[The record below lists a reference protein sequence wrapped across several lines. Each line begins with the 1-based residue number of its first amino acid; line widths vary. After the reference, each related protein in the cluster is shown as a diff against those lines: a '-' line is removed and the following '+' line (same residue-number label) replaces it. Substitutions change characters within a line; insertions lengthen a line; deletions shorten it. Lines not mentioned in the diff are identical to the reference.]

1 MIYFSDASGTL
12 TRCVPAQVYQGS
24 AEGNRL
30 FLVAPFAQ
38 NAEVYAA
45 FRLPDGTSTERYRL
59 DCAGAIGGISGQGG
73 AGVYGWQCALP
84 ACVTEQYGSVTVQFF
99 RIVAGEELS
108 VFAAQFTVERGVR
121 PQLPAAPG
129 EDVYRAIAE
138 ALAAIGADLRNG
150 FFAARAIYA
159 WNAAFTYG
167 ANEVAFY
174 PVGEHGA
181 FVRSL
186 HADNAEPPYAEDGT
200 LNGEHWAETVNF
212 DTVSEEYFGALRA
225 EVDRAEDAADRAQA
239 FAQQLASVLDREVL
253 LVDVLPQS
261 PQADALYLL
270 LGEGDS
276 LFELWM
282 YDGEWVSFGG
292 ADIVLNTTTFYSG
305 TLAAGGWA
313 GGRQIL
319 ALAEVAAE
327 DAVYAVPADGYAA
340 AYLAAGVRAAEVTEG
355 GIIFSCKS
363 APSQDIAVA
372 LAVTRRQDAP
382 LSARESYYTKAE
394 TDGLLSAESS
404 ARSQADAALGGR
416 IDEILAGGTPVAQ
429 ASNAAHAASADSATS
444 AANAA
449 HAVSADSA
457 SSAAYAESAGSAAS
471 AVKAAQDAGGN
482 DIAATYATK
491 AEVAGAGNFDA
502 AGTYPDLTA
511 GEASHAASADSAAN
525 AANATYAA
533 SAGSAANDG
542 AGNNI
547 AATYAKG
554 ADVQSALAQ
563 LQEGST
569 VVGRATADAAGN
581 NIAATYA
588 TKSELAAS
596 GGGSGGGMLYRHDLF
611 ITVDENSMFTSTI
624 INRSATPF
632 STAQALLDYVKSEG
646 WQISPQIR
654 PLLASGDTFNGDGL
668 MYGIGEHTTYPDA
681 LGILY
686 RSSSGKMTQNALYIS
701 KMAVTDHV
709 TEI

>member
-121 PQLPAAPG
+121 AQLPAAPG

-253 LVDVLPQS
+253 LVDALPQS

-276 LFELWM
+276 LFELWT

-305 TLAAGGWA
+305 ALAAGGWA
-313 GGRQIL
+313 GGRQTL

-547 AATYAKG
+547 AATYA
-554 ADVQSALAQ
+554 
-563 LQEGST
+563 
-569 VVGRATADAAGN
+569 
-581 NIAATYA
+581 

-668 MYGIGEHTTYPDA
+668 MYGIGEHMTYPDA

>member
-1 MIYFSDASGTL
+1 MIYFSDTSGTL

-253 LVDVLPQS
+253 LVDALPQS

-276 LFELWM
+276 LFELWT

-305 TLAAGGWA
+305 TLAAGGWV
-313 GGRQIL
+313 GGRQTL
-319 ALAEVAAE
+319 AIAEVAAE

-382 LSARESYYTKAE
+382 LSAPESYYTKAE
-394 TDGLLSAESS
+394 ADRLLAADSS

-547 AATYAKG
+547 AATYA
-554 ADVQSALAQ
+554 
-563 LQEGST
+563 
-569 VVGRATADAAGN
+569 
-581 NIAATYA
+581 

-624 INRSATPF
+624 INRSATPL